1 MHSFIFSKNN
11 VKKSSS
17 CYNGRRLT
25 TAGHCAH
32 ITGHYFVVWV
42 PSRPGS
48 AQKTSGKG
56 EPRFAPLSHS
66 NILSFQI
73 VNFAKNIVGN
83 LCYYKKESGLNTP
96 LIYLLPTEPSA
107 CELIEEFLSVDNK
120 NSNSKPGS
128 ERVVDVDAPPTP
140 PTLSTSAPV
149 HYTKKQLALKILVL
163 KVAASLHWNLGMY
176 QSKILFGHPHYCMHN
191 RKKYNMLFTVY

>member
-83 LCYYKKESGLNTP
+83 LCYYKKESGLNIPFNLSITHRAVSMWAYRGVLVCWQQKFQLKAWKWASGGCRRTP
-96 LIYLLPTEPSA
+96 HTSH
-107 CELIEEFLSVDNK
+107 IEYICS
-120 NSNSKPGS
+120 G
-128 ERVVDVDAPPTP
+128 
-140 PTLSTSAPV
+140 
-149 HYTKKQLALKILVL
+149 AL
-163 KVAASLHWNLGMY
+163 H
-176 QSKILFGHPHYCMHN
+176 
-191 RKKYNMLFTVY
+191 